1 MPIVYTASLKR
12 LIDLKGKGTFHIGIN
27 IADVLSKS
35 DRLLEGLITDAET
48 GRKFTPKET
57 RELLKREQEKGFTMF
72 SGSGNLT
79 DIDS

>member
-1 MPIVYTASLKR
+1 M
-12 LIDLKGKGTFHIGIN
+12 DLKGKGTFHIGIN

-35 DRLLEGLITDAET
+35 DRLLEGLIADAET

-57 RELLKREQEKGFTMF
+57 RELLKREQEKGYTMF